1 MSQIKNV
8 RESFPLKRAN
18 ETERERKRKGDKKAK
33 IDKIPQQAGIKK
45 SVRMCTV
52 KRKRI
57 FDEDWKMAV
66 WLCTQQAIKIMNKM
80 DQINKFVNEK
90 YSEWC
95 YK

>member
-45 SVRMCTV
+45 ERENV
-52 KRKRI
+52 
-57 FDEDWKMAV
+57 
-66 WLCTQQAIKIMNKM
+66 
-80 DQINKFVNEK
+80 
-90 YSEWC
+90 YSEEEANIR
-95 YK
+95 